1 MLNLQKNKQKHGE
14 QPKNFLLIYLY
25 ISMSQYVIIRKQLQK
40 KGVGQADKVCTRIFA
55 KEGIY
60 KSAGVFLCKRQVY
73 K

>member
-1 MLNLQKNKQKHGE
+1 MTE
-14 QPKNFLLIYLY
+14 
-25 ISMSQYVIIRKQLQK
+25 

-73 K
+73 TSVQMN

>member
-1 MLNLQKNKQKHGE
+1 MTE
-14 QPKNFLLIYLY
+14 
-25 ISMSQYVIIRKQLQK
+25 

-73 K
+73 KWIKIQDQKKTMQRKIDLKRHKSTK

>member
-1 MLNLQKNKQKHGE
+1 
-14 QPKNFLLIYLY
+14 
-25 ISMSQYVIIRKQLQK
+25 MSQYVIIRKQLQK

-73 K
+73 KWIKIRDQKKTMQCKIDLKRHNAQ